1 MQKKNILILFII
13 FITLNFT
20 IFSKNIRVISAE
32 NIEVKSGYYYVI
44 GEKEPFSGIIEFS
57 DKNGNIMK
65 GNFVNGIVEG
75 VAKTY
80 SPDGKLLSETPYK
93 NGKQNGV
100 HKRYFPNGNVELE
113 KNYKDGKEEGRRI
126 SYYENGKIK
135 MIGNWENGIPVGK
148 AKFYDIDG
156 NEIAETSYENGEIQI
171 FEK

>member
-1 MQKKNILILFII
+1 MKKKNVLVLFMI
-13 FITLNFT
+13 FITISFSV
-20 IFSKNIRVISAE
+20 FSKNDKVAKGE
-32 NIEVKSGYYYVI
+32 NVEFRNGYYYLI
-44 GEKEPFSGIIEFS
+44 GDKEPFTGTIEFLN
-57 DKNGNIMK
+57 DNGDITK
-65 GNFVNGIVEG
+65 GNFVNGIVDG

-148 AKFYDIDG
+148 AKFYDVNG
-156 NEIAETSYENGEIQI
+156 NEIAETSYANGEIQI